1 MKSSLRITARDHPSY
16 RLHRKQ
22 LWLQILLPI
31 LLSVLI
37 VLALAILTGIAT
49 FRDQGDVGRWAAIS
63 TIWLTLPVIIAGVI
77 LLALVIVLI
86 YLVSQITSR
95 LPIYS
100 HQTQQIFYRIE
111 GGVKRYAE
119 MFRKPMLALKELTR
133 LGRAYIDNMRKART
147 N

>member
-1 MKSSLRITARDHPSY
+1 MKPSLRITSRDHPSY
-16 RLHRKQ
+16 QLHRKQ

-31 LLSVLI
+31 LISVLI

-77 LLALVIVLI
+77 FLVLVIALI
-86 YLVSQITSR
+86 YLVSQVTSI
-95 LPIYS
+95 LPVYS
-100 HQTQQIFYRIE
+100 HQAQRIFYLIE

-119 MFRKPMLALKELTR
+119 MFRKPALAVQELAR
-133 LGRAYIDNMRKART
+133 LARAYLENLRKAKSR
-147 N
+147 